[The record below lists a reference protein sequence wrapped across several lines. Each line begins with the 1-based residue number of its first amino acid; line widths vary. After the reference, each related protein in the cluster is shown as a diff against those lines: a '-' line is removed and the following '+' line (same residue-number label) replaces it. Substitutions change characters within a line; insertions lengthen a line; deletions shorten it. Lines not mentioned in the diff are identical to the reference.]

1 MMVFLVMSELLF
13 ECYQVPSVSYG
24 IDALYNLYHSLGN
37 KNFIVSLYCSLSL
50 SLSLPPGGCVS
61 DALVIN
67 CGYQTTHICPVLD
80 GLFQPD
86 HSKRLA
92 NT

>member
-37 KNFIVSLYCSLSL
+37 KNSIVSLYCSLSL
-50 SLSLPPGGCVS
+50 QVGVS
-61 DALVIN
+61 AML
-67 CGYQTTHICPVLD
+67 
-80 GLFQPD
+80 
-86 HSKRLA
+86 
-92 NT
+92 

>member
-37 KNFIVSLYCSLSL
+37 KNSIASLYC